1 MKIIKRILVILVV
14 LIALIVVVGFF
25 MPGNVETTQQI
36 SIKAKPEVV
45 FAHLNNLRNWD
56 LWAKWN
62 QMDPNWQVTY
72 TDPASGSGAGYD
84 WESEDPMVGAGSMTI
99 NESLEN
105 QLIKARLDFRDWSGA
120 DMQMELST
128 SGDNTTIT
136 WSFVSDQAGNRL
148 FDRYM
153 NLFLPAM
160 LEEDLMAGLTN
171 LKALTEAQNMVMHIE
186 ELPEVTVAYVPT
198 EAKSAELTPA
208 LAGAYGAISQH
219 LIAQE
224 AEMTAMPMA
233 NYLEYKDEL
242 VVFEP
247 MIPINKTIEE
257 SESVKVKTMP
267 QAKMAVF
274 YHYGDYSGL
283 SAAHEEALKVLETAG
298 IQAGV
303 ASLEIYETDPG
314 LEPDPN
320 KWLTK
325 ICFRIE

>member
-25 MPGNVETTQQI
+25 MPGNVETTQRI
-36 SIKAKPEVV
+36 TIKAKPEVI
-45 FAHLNNLRNWD
+45 FAHLDNLRNWD

-62 QMDPNWQVTY
+62 QMDPDWQVTY
-72 TDPASGSGAGYD
+72 TEPASGVGAGYD

-105 QLIKARLDFRDWSGA
+105 QLIKARLDFKDWSGA
-120 DMQMELST
+120 DMQMQLST
-128 SGDNTTIT
+128 SGDSTTIN

-171 LKALTEAQNMVMHIE
+171 LKNLAEAQSMVMHIE
-186 ELPEVTVAYVPT
+186 EMPEVTVAYVPT
-198 EAKSAELTPA
+198 EAKSEGLTPA
-208 LAGAYGAISQH
+208 LAGAYGAITQH
-219 LIAQE
+219 LIANE

-233 NYLEYKDEL
+233 NYLEYNDDM

-247 MIPINKTIEE
+247 MIPINKSIDEGDV
-257 SESVKVKTMP
+257 VKVKTMP

-274 YHYGDYSGL
+274 YHYGNYTELGT
-283 SAAHEEALKVLETAG
+283 AHDEALKVLASAG
-298 IQAGV
+298 IEAGV

-314 LEPDPN
+314 LEPDPD

-325 ICFRIE
+325 ICFRLK